1 MRNHLEERQICL
13 EKVKME
19 EADERMELRAVQ
31 CGRCCIEAERP
42 TGVLF
47 SDGRNFRAL
56 DVRGQR
62 SQRANGESR
71 NPLIATLSSVSEHK
85 TPILTGH
92 FIRHPVFARRDR

>member
-47 SDGRNFRAL
+47 SDGRNF
-56 DVRGQR
+56 
-62 SQRANGESR
+62 
-71 NPLIATLSSVSEHK
+71 
-85 TPILTGH
+85 
-92 FIRHPVFARRDR
+92 